1 MHLSKFR
8 KQIVFL
14 MDLVLSVFV
23 YVVMIFWVP
32 VRNGSG
38 WEEVMTW
45 MPNFILMIGCL
56 CASLWVSKSYDS
68 LWRYAETDEYLSMI
82 IAGGFAYV
90 VYFLLQKLLPIVKIP
105 SVLSLAIYSM
115 SLLLMMTARFVYR
128 KYRMASNSKSSQ
140 RKVRMAIVG
149 AGTAGVGLLNEIK
162 TNSLNHYLPVCFF
175 DDDIEKVEKFI
186 HGIEVK
192 GKIED
197 IPKLLKN
204 TMVTEIVVAI
214 PSVSPQRKK
223 EILEICS
230 SVKCHVKILPDT
242 LSLVQDDKIDT
253 LSFSQNIRN
262 VEIGDLLGREPVTF
276 HNKEVFN
283 FLTGKTIMVTGGGGS
298 IGSELARQI
307 AKRKPK
313 RLIIVDIY
321 ENNAYDIQQELK
333 LEYGDKL
340 DLRVEIASVREAAK
354 VEKLF
359 QFYKPEI
366 VFHAAAHKHVPLMEE
381 CPEEAIKNNV
391 MGTYNVV
398 HAADHAGV
406 KKFVLIS
413 TDKAVNPTNV
423 MGATK
428 RFCEMILQSMK
439 NVSKTEYVAVRF
451 GNVLGS
457 NGSVIPL
464 FKRQI
469 ERGGP
474 VTITDKRIIRY
485 FMTIPE
491 AAQLVLEAGAMASS
505 SEIFVL
511 DMGEPVKILDLAEN
525 LIRLSGYTPYVDIQI
540 EETGLRPG
548 EKLYEE
554 LLMKSEGLVQTQSS
568 KIFIERQ
575 EEISPTEMKEKLA
588 ILSAALESGGRNTIQ
603 SALKLVV
610 PTYKAP
616 EEVNCKSFIVTGN
629 TIQTGQTQSRMEQS
643 INQCKPLWA
652 EQSMPVGAGLR
663 K

>member
-1 MHLSKFR
+1 
-8 KQIVFL
+8 